1 MIVPLEEEEP
11 EMGEP
16 VRVARVVQEEEEG
29 AG

>member
-1 MIVPLEEEEP
+1 MIEPLEEER